1 MTGGRRGPDTEMRL
15 GGGRTAWERSRGLA
29 AFTWGYVVWSLVPV
43 VIAIAFSFNDGRS
56 RSTWQGFSTRWWSGG
71 EGSLFE
77 SDDLRRA
84 IINSLVLAVITI
96 AIATPLGVALA
107 IGLSR
112 WRSRL
117 ADGSNVVM
125 LVPLVTPEI
134 VLGASFF
141 IVFTQLYT
149 AVDLGRPA
157 QVIGHITFT
166 LSFVVVI
173 VRGRL
178 ASMGV
183 TLEEAARDLGA
194 TPRQALRLVILP
206 QLWPA
211 IIASVV
217 IVFATSIDDFVV
229 SSFLSGPGSDTVPM
243 RIYNQARGGA
253 TPALNAMASMMLFVT
268 IGSIALA
275 LGVLAFA
282 RKRSGSGGDPVGDF
296 TGFSV

>member
-1 MTGGRRGPDTEMRL
+1 VSAEGRRSP
-15 GGGRTAWERSRGLA
+15 WERPRVLA
-29 AFTWGYVVWSLVPV
+29 AFTWLYVLWSLVPV

-71 EGSLFE
+71 QGSLFQ

-84 IINSLVLAVITI
+84 MVNSLVLAAVTI
-96 AIATPLGVALA
+96 AVATPLGVALA

-149 AVDLGRPA
+149 SVDLGRPA
-157 QVIGHITFT
+157 QVLGHITFT

-178 ASMGV
+178 AGIGT

-194 TPRQALRLVILP
+194 SPRQALRLVILP

-229 SSFLSGPGSDTVPM
+229 SSFLSGPGADTVPM

-268 IGSIALA
+268 IGAIALSLGA
-275 LGVLAFA
+275 LAA
-282 RKRSGSGGDPVGDF
+282 SRRRSGGGGDAVGDF

>member
-1 MTGGRRGPDTEMRL
+1 VKDDVRPPWD
-15 GGGRTAWERSRGLA
+15 RSRTLA
-29 AFTWGYVVWSLVPV
+29 ILTWAYVIWSLVPV

-56 RSTWQGFSTRWWSGG
+56 RSTWQGFSTRWWTGS
-71 EGSLFE
+71 EGSLLD
-77 SDDLRRA
+77 SDDLRQA
-84 IINSLVLAVITI
+84 IINSLVLAIVTI
-96 AIATPLGVALA
+96 VVATPLGVALA

-112 WRSRL
+112 WRSR
-117 ADGSNVVM
+117 AASGSNVVM

-149 AVDLGRPA
+149 AVELGRPA
-157 QVIGHITFT
+157 QIVGHITFT

-173 VRGRL
+173 VRSRL
-178 ASMGV
+178 ASIGT
-183 TLEEAARDLGA
+183 TLQEAARDLGA

-268 IGSIALA
+268 IGAIALA
-275 LGVLAFA
+275 LGALAVA
-282 RKRSGSGGDPVGDF
+282 RKRSGGRAAAVEDF

>member
-1 MTGGRRGPDTEMRL
+1 MTRGGPA
-15 GGGRTAWERSRGLA
+15 RTPWDRSRTFA
-29 AFTWGYVVWSLVPV
+29 VITWTYVVWSLVPV

-56 RSTWQGFSTRWWSGG
+56 RSTWQGFSTRWWWGD
-71 EGSLFE
+71 EGSLFA

-84 IINSLVLAVITI
+84 MVNSLVLAAVTI
-96 AIATPLGVALA
+96 AVATPLGVALA

-117 ADGSNVVM
+117 AGASNVVM

-149 AVDLGRPA
+149 AVELGRPA
-157 QVIGHITFT
+157 QVLGHITFT
-166 LSFVVVI
+166 LSFVVVV

-178 ASMGV
+178 ATMGT

-194 TPRQALRLVILP
+194 TPRQALRLVIVP

-211 IIASVV
+211 VIASAV

-253 TPALNAMASMMLFVT
+253 TPALNAMASMMVFVT
-268 IGSIALA
+268 VAAIGLALA
-275 LGVLAFA
+275 ALAAA
-282 RKRSGSGGDPVGDF
+282 RRRSGARGDAVDDF

>member
-1 MTGGRRGPDTEMRL
+1 MSSDGARPPWD
-15 GGGRTAWERSRGLA
+15 RSRTFA
-29 AFTWGYVVWSLVPV
+29 AITWVYVIWSLVPV
-43 VIAIAFSFNDGRS
+43 VIAVVFSFNDGRS
-56 RSTWQGFSTRWWSGG
+56 RSTWQGFSTRWWSGS
-71 EGSLFE
+71 EGSLLD
-77 SDDLRRA
+77 SDDLRQA
-84 IINSLVLAVITI
+84 IINSLVLAIVTI
-96 AIATPLGVALA
+96 VVATPLGVALA

-112 WRSRL
+112 WRSR
-117 ADGSNVVM
+117 AASGSNVVM

-149 AVDLGRPA
+149 SVELGRPA
-157 QVIGHITFT
+157 QIIGHITFT

-178 ASMGV
+178 ASIGT

-194 TPRQALRLVILP
+194 TPRQAVRLVILP

-253 TPALNAMASMMLFVT
+253 TPALNAMASAMLFVT
-268 IGSIALA
+268 IGAIVLA
-275 LGVLAFA
+275 LGALAAA
-282 RKRSGSGGDPVGDF
+282 RKRSGGRGAAVEDF

>member
-1 MTGGRRGPDTEMRL
+1 MKDTVRPP
-15 GGGRTAWERSRGLA
+15 WDRSRTLA
-29 AFTWGYVVWSLVPV
+29 VLTWAYVIWSLVPV

-56 RSTWQGFSTRWWSGG
+56 RSTWQGFSTRWWTGS
-71 EGSLFE
+71 EGSLLD
-77 SDDLRRA
+77 SDDLRQA
-84 IINSLVLAVITI
+84 IINSLVLAIVTI
-96 AIATPLGVALA
+96 VVATPLGVALA

-112 WRSRL
+112 WRSR
-117 ADGSNVVM
+117 AASGSNVVM

-149 AVDLGRPA
+149 AVELGRPA
-157 QVIGHITFT
+157 QIVGHITFT

-173 VRGRL
+173 VRSRL
-178 ASMGV
+178 ASIGT
-183 TLEEAARDLGA
+183 TLQEAARDLGA

-211 IIASVV
+211 IIASIV

-268 IGSIALA
+268 IGAIALA
-275 LGVLAFA
+275 LGALAVA
-282 RKRSGSGGDPVGDF
+282 RKRSGGRAAAVEDF

>member
-1 MTGGRRGPDTEMRL
+1 MNGDGRRTPWD
-15 GGGRTAWERSRGLA
+15 RSRTFA
-29 AFTWGYVVWSLVPV
+29 VITWVYVVWSLVPV
-43 VIAIAFSFNDGRS
+43 VIAIVFSFNDGRS
-56 RSTWQGFSTRWWSGG
+56 RSTWQGFSTRWWWGD
-71 EGSLFE
+71 EASLFQ

-84 IINSLVLAVITI
+84 MVNSLVLAAVTI
-96 AIATPLGVALA
+96 VVATPLGVALA

-117 ADGSNVVM
+117 ADGSNLVM
-125 LVPLVTPEI
+125 LIPLVTPEI

-157 QVIGHITFT
+157 QILGHVTFT

-178 ASMGV
+178 ASMGT

-194 TPRQALRLVILP
+194 TPRQALRLVIVP

-211 IIASVV
+211 VIASIV
-217 IVFATSIDDFVV
+217 IVFATSVDDFVV

-253 TPALNAMASMMLFVT
+253 TPALNAMASMMVFVT
-268 IGSIALA
+268 IGAIAAA
-275 LGVLAFA
+275 LGAMAIA
-282 RKRSGSGGDPVGDF
+282 RKRSGGRGDAVGDF